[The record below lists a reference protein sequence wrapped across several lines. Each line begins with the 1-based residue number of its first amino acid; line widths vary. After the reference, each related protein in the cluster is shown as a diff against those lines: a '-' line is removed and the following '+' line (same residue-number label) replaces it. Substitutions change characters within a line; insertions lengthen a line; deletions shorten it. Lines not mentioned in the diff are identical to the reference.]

1 MFLRKVKRRGHMPE
15 FQTFEPD
22 LTLSDGQSLEE
33 YGVDAK
39 VLHVPGHTPGSI
51 VVLLQDGDLIAGDIV
66 SNMVR
71 PGRSPFI
78 WDRAQLRDSIGKLK
92 QMDLGTIYPGH
103 GKPFPAS
110 ELRKIEG

>member
-1 MFLRKVKRRGHMPE
+1 MPE

-51 VVLLQDGDLIAGDIV
+51 VV
-66 SNMVR
+66 
-71 PGRSPFI
+71 RS
-78 WDRAQLRDSIGKLK
+78 RT
-92 QMDLGTIYPGH
+92 GT
-103 GKPFPAS
+103 
-110 ELRKIEG
+110 